1 MSSIITH
8 LWTSTLV
15 LVAALLAARFLPLT
29 ARTRFAVLM
38 AGVFK
43 FALPAWLL
51 ITPLRFFGIDLEH
64 LGATTKTAMAMAWLT
79 TPGTLPGIAPLP
91 ATLWRSRTLIVIW
104 VAIAIILFAIWTIA
118 RTRLVLTALRSSR
131 PASAREHA
139 ALAAARLSLGMRAS
153 VDVVRSSIY
162 EAPSVVRMI
171 RPVIVLPDGAC
182 DTLDESEL
190 ESLLLHEC
198 AHVSRRDNVLGFLES
213 VVVAAF
219 WFHPLVWLAQR
230 ALATAREEACDE
242 EAAAN
247 GQALETY
254 SSALSKICSAIL
266 APRLAGVSCMASAH
280 LKERLG
286 HLMNYEQLKKRAL
299 SHRAV
304 LTAASVL
311 LLAVTVSAGVRMN
324 PEAEPRSARTSDPYL
339 LRWSISKVA
348 DDRFVVHGSLIE
360 IASGH
365 VVAQPR
371 LEFLRGTSAISRS
384 GTQRAG
390 EEMDYVVDLTNVN
403 ESVNL
408 RLQVKRNS
416 VTIQDTTYIATTKA
430 ATTSRFTGEPITV
443 QLKDADIKDL
453 LRTFKQLTN
462 TEIVYPDSLEGK
474 VTIDVRDMP
483 WDEALDTVLRQNGY
497 SYEVQDGKILVTK

>member
-190 ESLLLHEC
+190 ESWCE
-198 AHVSRRDNVLGFLES
+198 DG
-213 VVVAAF
+213 AADF
-219 WFHPLVWLAQR
+219 
-230 ALATAREEACDE
+230 
-242 EAAAN
+242 
-247 GQALETY
+247 
-254 SSALSKICSAIL
+254 
-266 APRLAGVSCMASAH
+266 
-280 LKERLG
+280 
-286 HLMNYEQLKKRAL
+286 
-299 SHRAV
+299 
-304 LTAASVL
+304 
-311 LLAVTVSAGVRMN
+311 
-324 PEAEPRSARTSDPYL
+324 
-339 LRWSISKVA
+339 
-348 DDRFVVHGSLIE
+348 
-360 IASGH
+360 
-365 VVAQPR
+365 
-371 LEFLRGTSAISRS
+371 
-384 GTQRAG
+384 
-390 EEMDYVVDLTNVN
+390 
-403 ESVNL
+403 
-408 RLQVKRNS
+408 
-416 VTIQDTTYIATTKA
+416 
-430 ATTSRFTGEPITV
+430 
-443 QLKDADIKDL
+443 
-453 LRTFKQLTN
+453 
-462 TEIVYPDSLEGK
+462 
-474 VTIDVRDMP
+474 
-483 WDEALDTVLRQNGY
+483 
-497 SYEVQDGKILVTK
+497 